1 MITTIRMMNLSSM
14 CDQCP
19 GTISCPHL
27 SLRFRFDEPRAQYL
41 FTVTSKLNCM
51 LKYRRT
57 IHCDCALEAIGK
69 DRNKTFSYLGHI
81 LDELITRADCRR
93 QIGHN
98 SPLIGKISHK
108 DISRTYFE
116 TITLNREINDRGADI
131 RITAWRDE
139 RCTPDIDI
147 SLLELL
153 FMDVA
158 LYAADDILTL
168 INDKVDSILRSE
180 ESLANRSRIVML
192 KQLLW
197 EENVDFITRN
207 NLGSP
212 LCDYMSSM
220 LPANIVDKTDYNIRL
235 TNGLLVIDE

>member
-1 MITTIRMMNLSSM
+1 
-14 CDQCP
+14 
-19 GTISCPHL
+19 
-27 SLRFRFDEPRAQYL
+27 
-41 FTVTSKLNCM
+41 
-51 LKYRRT
+51 
-57 IHCDCALEAIGK
+57 
-69 DRNKTFSYLGHI
+69 
-81 LDELITRADCRR
+81 
-93 QIGHN
+93 
-98 SPLIGKISHK
+98 
-108 DISRTYFE
+108 
-116 TITLNREINDRGADI
+116 
-131 RITAWRDE
+131 
-139 RCTPDIDI
+139 
-147 SLLELL
+147 
-153 FMDVA
+153 MDVA